1 MSNTYANNITRLCEL
16 AFREYARGLGL
27 TQLSSSSI
35 LAGFDDAD
43 VMTPRLVFNCDSAE
57 PDGPAD
63 DATWACQLEV
73 QCVSNADDRTA
84 DQHHDFVSE
93 VFSQMFI
100 GRYEALPNVV
110 NAAAAAANPVIP
122 FQMFDILPAG
132 QAKSIAERRWLS
144 SQVFRVICCGTPGE

>member
-16 AFREYARGLGL
+16 AFRAYARGIGL

-43 VMTPRLVFNCDSAE
+43 IMTPRLVFNCDNAE

-84 DQHHDFVSE
+84 DQHHDFASE
-93 VFSQMFI
+93 VFSQFMT
-100 GRYEALPNVV
+100 GRYETLPNAI
-110 NAAAAAANPVIP
+110 NAAAAAANPVVQ
-122 FQMFDILPAG
+122 FQVFDILPG
-132 QAKSIAERRWLS
+132 SQAKTMQERRYLS
-144 SQVFRVICCGTPGE
+144 SMVFKVICCGTPA